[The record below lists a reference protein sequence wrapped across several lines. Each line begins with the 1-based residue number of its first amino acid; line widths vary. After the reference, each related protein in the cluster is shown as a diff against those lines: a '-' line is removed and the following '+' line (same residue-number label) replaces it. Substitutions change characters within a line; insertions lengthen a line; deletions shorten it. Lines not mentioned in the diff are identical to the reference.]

1 MPVDSLNSM
10 RMSALLL
17 DRLTTIL
24 ITRTQ
29 LRAQHRKLGVYLM
42 DSREFAKTL
51 EKQVADF
58 CQTLDAKLPAYSYI
72 PLDSDEARI
81 KVMQSRLFNEIR
93 AGEIFGGWLK
103 STPEL
108 DVKKTLA
115 EAVHEE
121 YIHAGYLEEA
131 LKSKGAVPYEYKPL
145 PAQMAMFNAFEGLTD
160 TVERIAAFPMAG
172 EGVADYLIGKSL
184 NVGTVPAWVTGPYQ
198 KIHEDEEEHGNYP
211 FEILVKYATTPE
223 KQERAARAV
232 AMSLILRRQYFD
244 NLDRWVNEDKMY

>member
-1 MPVDSLNSM
+1 
-10 RMSALLL
+10 
-17 DRLTTIL
+17 
-24 ITRTQ
+24 
-29 LRAQHRKLGVYLM
+29 M
-42 DSREFAKTL
+42 DSREFAKSI

-58 CQTLDAKLPAYSYI
+58 CRSLDERLPAYSFI
-72 PLDSDEARI
+72 PLTTDEMRI
-81 KVMQSRLFNEIR
+81 KVMQSRLFNEVR

-115 EAVHEE
+115 EATHEE
-121 YIHAGYLEEA
+121 YEHAGFLEEA
-131 LKSKGAVPYEYKPL
+131 LRSKGATPHDYKPL

-184 NVGTVPAWVTGPYQ
+184 KAGTVPSWVTAPYQ
-198 KIHEDEEEHGNYP
+198 RIHEDEEEHGNYP

-232 AMSLILRRQYFD
+232 AMSLVLRRGYFD
-244 NLDRWVNEDKMY
+244 NLDRWVYEEKAY

>member
-1 MPVDSLNSM
+1 
-10 RMSALLL
+10 
-17 DRLTTIL
+17 
-24 ITRTQ
+24 
-29 LRAQHRKLGVYLM
+29 M
-42 DSREFAKTL
+42 DSREFAKSI

-58 CQTLDAKLPAYSYI
+58 CKSLDERLPAYSFI
-72 PLDSDEARI
+72 PLTTDEMRI
-81 KVMQSRLFNEIR
+81 KVMQSRLFNEVR

-115 EAVHEE
+115 EATHEE
-121 YIHAGYLEEA
+121 YEHAGFLEEA
-131 LKSKGAVPYEYKPL
+131 LRSKGATPHDYKPL
-145 PAQMAMFNAFEGLTD
+145 PAQMAMFNAFEGLTE

-184 NVGTVPAWVTGPYQ
+184 KAGTVPSWVTAPYQ
-198 KIHEDEEEHGNYP
+198 RIHEDEEEHGNYP

-232 AMSLILRRQYFD
+232 AMSLVLRRGYFD
-244 NLDRWVNEDKMY
+244 NLDRWVYEEKAY

>member
-1 MPVDSLNSM
+1 
-10 RMSALLL
+10 
-17 DRLTTIL
+17 
-24 ITRTQ
+24 
-29 LRAQHRKLGVYLM
+29 M
-42 DSREFAKTL
+42 DSRDFAKSI

-58 CQTLDAKLPAYSYI
+58 CKGLDGNLPAYSFI
-72 PLDSDEARI
+72 PLTTDEMRI

-115 EAVHEE
+115 EATHEE
-121 YIHAGYLEEA
+121 YEHAGFLEEA
-131 LKSKGAVPYEYKPL
+131 LRVQGATPYDYRPL

-172 EGVADYLIGKSL
+172 EGVADYLIAKSL
-184 NVGTVPAWVTGPYQ
+184 DANTVPSWVIAPYRR
-198 KIHEDEEEHGNYP
+198 IHEDEAEHGNYP

-232 AMSLILRRQYFD
+232 AMSLVLRRAYFD
-244 NLDRWVNEDKMY
+244 NLDRWVYEGKVY

>member
-1 MPVDSLNSM
+1 
-10 RMSALLL
+10 
-17 DRLTTIL
+17 
-24 ITRTQ
+24 
-29 LRAQHRKLGVYLM
+29 M
-42 DSREFAKTL
+42 DSRDFAKTL

-121 YIHAGYLEEA
+121 YVHAGYLEEA

-232 AMSLILRRQYFD
+232 AMSLVLRRQYFD
-244 NLDRWVNEDKMY
+244 NLDRWVLEGKMH

>member
-1 MPVDSLNSM
+1 
-10 RMSALLL
+10 
-17 DRLTTIL
+17 
-24 ITRTQ
+24 
-29 LRAQHRKLGVYLM
+29 M
-42 DSREFAKTL
+42 DSREFAKIL
-51 EKQVADF
+51 ERQVADF
-58 CQTLDAKLPAYSYI
+58 CETLNNKLPAYSYI

-121 YIHAGYLEEA
+121 YVHAGYLEEA
-131 LKSKGAVPYEYKPL
+131 LKAKGAVPYEYKPL

-211 FEILVKYATTPE
+211 FEILVKYATTAD

-232 AMSLILRRQYFD
+232 AMSLLLRRQYFD
-244 NLDRWVNEDKMY
+244 NLDRWVFENKMY

>member
-1 MPVDSLNSM
+1 
-10 RMSALLL
+10 
-17 DRLTTIL
+17 
-24 ITRTQ
+24 
-29 LRAQHRKLGVYLM
+29 M

-58 CQTLDAKLPAYSYI
+58 CETLNTKLPAYSYI

-121 YIHAGYLEEA
+121 YVHAGYLEEA
-131 LKSKGAVPYEYKPL
+131 LKSKGAVPYDYKPL

-172 EGVADYLIGKSL
+172 EGVADFLIGKSL

-211 FEILVKYATTPE
+211 FEILVKYATTSE

-232 AMSLILRRQYFD
+232 AMSLLLRRQYFD
-244 NLDRWVNEDKMY
+244 NLDRWVLEDKLY

>member
-1 MPVDSLNSM
+1 
-10 RMSALLL
+10 
-17 DRLTTIL
+17 
-24 ITRTQ
+24 
-29 LRAQHRKLGVYLM
+29 M

-58 CQTLDAKLPAYSYI
+58 CETLNTKLPAYSYI

-93 AGEIFGGWLK
+93 ASEIFGGWLK

-115 EAVHEE
+115 EATHEE
-121 YIHAGYLEEA
+121 YVHASYLEEA
-131 LKSKGAVPYEYKPL
+131 LRQKGAVPHDYKPL
-145 PAQMAMFNAFEGLTD
+145 PAQMAMFNSFEGLTD

-172 EGVADYLIGKSL
+172 EGVADYLIAKSL
-184 NVGTVPAWVTGPYQ
+184 KAGTVPKWVTDPY
-198 KIHEDEEEHGNYP
+198 KRIHEDEAEHGNYP
-211 FEILVKYATTPE
+211 FEILVKYATTAE

-232 AMSLILRRQYFD
+232 AMSLALRRAYFD
-244 NLDRWVNEDKMY
+244 NLDRWVFENKTF

>member
-1 MPVDSLNSM
+1 
-10 RMSALLL
+10 
-17 DRLTTIL
+17 
-24 ITRTQ
+24 
-29 LRAQHRKLGVYLM
+29 M

-58 CQTLDAKLPAYSYI
+58 CETLNSKLPAYSYI

-121 YIHAGYLEEA
+121 YVHAGYLEEA

-211 FEILVKYATTPE
+211 FEILVKYATTSE

-232 AMSLILRRQYFD
+232 AMSLLLRRQYFD
-244 NLDRWVNEDKMY
+244 NLDRWVLEDKLY

>member
-1 MPVDSLNSM
+1 
-10 RMSALLL
+10 
-17 DRLTTIL
+17 
-24 ITRTQ
+24 
-29 LRAQHRKLGVYLM
+29 
-42 DSREFAKTL
+42 
-51 EKQVADF
+51 
-58 CQTLDAKLPAYSYI
+58 
-72 PLDSDEARI
+72 
-81 KVMQSRLFNEIR
+81 
-93 AGEIFGGWLK
+93 
-103 STPEL
+103 L

-121 YIHAGYLEEA
+121 YVHAGYLEEA

-211 FEILVKYATTPE
+211 FEILVKYATTEE

-244 NLDRWVNEDKMY
+244 NLDRWVNEDKLY

>member
-1 MPVDSLNSM
+1 
-10 RMSALLL
+10 
-17 DRLTTIL
+17 
-24 ITRTQ
+24 
-29 LRAQHRKLGVYLM
+29 M
-42 DSREFAKTL
+42 DSREFAITI
-51 EKQVADF
+51 EKQVAEF

-72 PLDSDEARI
+72 PLTADEMRI
-81 KVMQSRLFNEIR
+81 KVMQSRLFNEVR

-115 EAVHEE
+115 EATHEE
-121 YIHAGYLEEA
+121 YVHAGYLEAA
-131 LKSKGAVPYEYKPL
+131 LRQKGAVPYDYKPL

-172 EGVADYLIGKSL
+172 EGVADYLIAKSL
-184 NVGTVPAWVTGPYQ
+184 VAATVPKWVTDPYQ

-211 FEILVKYATTPE
+211 FDILVKYGTTPD

-232 AMSLILRRQYFD
+232 AMSLQLRRQYFE
-244 NLDRWVNEDKMY
+244 NLDRWVYEDKIY

>member
-1 MPVDSLNSM
+1 
-10 RMSALLL
+10 
-17 DRLTTIL
+17 
-24 ITRTQ
+24 
-29 LRAQHRKLGVYLM
+29 M
-42 DSREFAKTL
+42 DSREFAKTI

-58 CQTLDAKLPAYSYI
+58 CKSLDAKLPAYSYI
-72 PLDSDEARI
+72 PLTTDEMRI

-115 EAVHEE
+115 AAVHEE
-121 YIHAGYLEEA
+121 YEHATYLEEA
-131 LKSKGAVPYEYKPL
+131 LRQEGAVPYDYKPL

-172 EGVADYLIGKSL
+172 EGVADYLIAKSV
-184 NVGTVPAWVTGPYQ
+184 NAGTVPKWVTEPY
-198 KIHEDEEEHGNYP
+198 KRIHEDEAEHGNYP
-211 FEILVKYATTPE
+211 FEILVKYATTSE

-232 AMSLILRRQYFD
+232 AMSLVLRRAYFD
-244 NLDRWVNEDKMY
+244 NLDRWVFEGKSY